1 MIAKLIWRNLWRNN
15 RRTLITIAS
24 IAFAVLFAILM
35 QSLQEGV
42 FNNLIKNVVN
52 YYTGYV
58 QVHQKGYWDE
68 QILENS
74 FTEDAQL
81 FTKLQKNKAVTEIVP
96 RLETFVLA
104 SNKNITKGCVLIGT
118 DTEKESH
125 LTQLQN
131 KIIKGFYFEN
141 NDEAIL
147 LSEGLAKRLQLQV
160 NDTIVLYG
168 QGYQEVMA
176 AGKYHVKGILH
187 LASPE
192 MNDNF
197 VYLPLKACQYFLSV
211 ENRLTTI
218 SLGIDN
224 PKNAEKLTEE
234 LEKSIGQDYEIM
246 TWQELM
252 PDVAN
257 HIKADGFSFYIFSGI
272 LYLII
277 GFGLFGTIMMMT
289 VERTFEFGMLLA
301 IGMKKSTLK
310 IILWSETVL
319 ITIGGILL
327 GMLLSFPV
335 TAYLQKNPL
344 QLTGDLAKSYE
355 QFGFEAIFP
364 TEVNAHIFLTQSL
377 IVLIM
382 ALLIGLYPLWFVNGL
397 NPVKAMKK

>member
-1 MIAKLIWRNLWRNN
+1 MIAKLIWRNLWRNS

-118 DTEKESH
+118 DTDKESR
-125 LTQLQN
+125 LTHLQN
-131 KIIKGFYFEN
+131 KIIKGTYFKN
-141 NDEAIL
+141 NDEAVM
-147 LSEGLAKRLQLQV
+147 LSEGLAKRLQLKV

-197 VYLPLKACQYFLSV
+197 VYLPLKTCQYFLTA
-211 ENRLTTI
+211 ENRLTTL

-234 LEKSIGQDYEIM
+234 LENSIGKEYEVM

-319 ITIGGILL
+319 ITLCGILL

-335 TAYLQKNPL
+335 TAYLKKNPM

-364 TEVNAHIFLTQSL
+364 TEVDVNIFINQSL
-377 IVLIM
+377 IVMVM
-382 ALLIGLYPLWFVNGL
+382 ALLIGLYPLWFVNSL

>member
-1 MIAKLIWRNLWRNN
+1 MIAKLIWRNLWRNS
-15 RRTLITIAS
+15 RRTFITIAS

-58 QVHQKGYWDE
+58 QVHHKGYWDE

-81 FTKLQKNKAVTEIVP
+81 FTKLRKNKAVTEIVP

-118 DTEKESH
+118 DTEKERR

-131 KIIKGFYFEN
+131 KIIKGSYFEN
-141 NDEAIL
+141 NDEAVL
-147 LSEGLAKRLQLQV
+147 LSEGLAKRLQIKV

-176 AGKYHVKGILH
+176 AGKYPVKGILH

-197 VYLPLKACQYFLSV
+197 VYLPLKTCQYFLTA
-211 ENRLTTI
+211 ENRVTTV

-224 PKNAEKLTEE
+224 PKNAEKLTRE
-234 LEKSIGQDYEIM
+234 LENSISKDYEVM

-319 ITIGGILL
+319 ITLCGILL

-335 TAYLQKNPL
+335 TAYL
-344 QLTGDLAKSYE
+344 
-355 QFGFEAIFP
+355 
-364 TEVNAHIFLTQSL
+364 
-377 IVLIM
+377 
-382 ALLIGLYPLWFVNGL
+382 
-397 NPVKAMKK
+397 KKIRCN

>member
-1 MIAKLIWRNLWRNN
+1 MIAKLIWRNLWRNS
-15 RRTLITIAS
+15 RRTFITIAS

-42 FNNLIKNVVN
+42 FNNLIKNAVN

-58 QVHQKGYWDE
+58 QVHHKGYWDE

-81 FTKLQKNKAVTEIVP
+81 FTKLRKNKAVTEIVP

-118 DTEKESH
+118 DTEKERR

-131 KIIKGFYFEN
+131 KIIKGSYFEN
-141 NDEAIL
+141 NDEAVL
-147 LSEGLAKRLQLQV
+147 LSEGLAKRLQIKV

-176 AGKYHVKGILH
+176 AGKYPVKGILH

-197 VYLPLKACQYFLSV
+197 VYLPLKTCQYFLTA
-211 ENRLTTI
+211 ENRVTTV

-224 PKNAEKLTEE
+224 PKNAEKLTRE
-234 LEKSIGQDYEIM
+234 LENSISKDYEVM

-319 ITIGGILL
+319 ITLCGILL

-335 TAYLQKNPL
+335 TAYLKKNPM

-364 TEVNAHIFLTQSL
+364 TEVDINIFINQSL
-377 IVLIM
+377 IVMVM
-382 ALLIGLYPLWFVNGL
+382 ALLIGLYPLWFVNSL

>member
-1 MIAKLIWRNLWRNN
+1 MIAKLIWRNLWRNS

-52 YYTGYV
+52 YYSGYV

-118 DTEKESH
+118 DTDKESR

-131 KIIKGFYFEN
+131 KIIKGSYFKN
-141 NDEAIL
+141 NDEAVL
-147 LSEGLAKRLQLQV
+147 LSEGLAKRLQLKV

-168 QGYQEVMA
+168 QGYQEIMA

-197 VYLPLKACQYFLSV
+197 VYLPLKTCQYFLTA
-211 ENRLTTI
+211 ENRLTNL

-234 LEKSIGQDYEIM
+234 LENSIGKEYEVM

-319 ITIGGILL
+319 ITLCGILL

-335 TAYLQKNPL
+335 TAYLKKNPM

-364 TEVNAHIFLTQSL
+364 TEVDVNIFINQSL
-377 IVLIM
+377 IVMVM
-382 ALLIGLYPLWFVNGL
+382 ALLIGLYPLWFVNSL

>member
-1 MIAKLIWRNLWRNN
+1 MIAKLIWRNLWRNS
-15 RRTLITIAS
+15 RRTFITIAS

-81 FTKLQKNKAVTEIVP
+81 YSKLQKNKAVTEIVP

-118 DTEKESH
+118 DTEKESR

-141 NDEAIL
+141 NDEAVL
-147 LSEGLAKRLQLQV
+147 LSEGLAKRLQIKV

-197 VYLPLKACQYFLSV
+197 VYLPLKTCQYFLTA
-211 ENRLTTI
+211 ENRLTTL

-224 PKNAEKLTEE
+224 PKNAQKLTAE
-234 LEKSIGQDYEIM
+234 LENSIGNEYEVM

-319 ITIGGILL
+319 ITLCGILL

-335 TAYLQKNPL
+335 TAYLKKNPM

-364 TEVNAHIFLTQSL
+364 TEVDVNIFINQSL
-377 IVLIM
+377 IVMVM
-382 ALLIGLYPLWFVNGL
+382 ALLIGLYPLWFVNSL

>member
-1 MIAKLIWRNLWRNN
+1 MIAKLIWRNLWRNS
-15 RRTLITIAS
+15 RRTFITIAS

-58 QVHQKGYWDE
+58 QVHHKGYWDE

-81 FTKLQKNKAVTEIVP
+81 FTKLRKNKAVTEIVP

-118 DTEKESH
+118 DTEKERR

-131 KIIKGFYFEN
+131 KIIKGSYFEN
-141 NDEAIL
+141 NDEAVL
-147 LSEGLAKRLQLQV
+147 LSEGLAKRLQIKV

-176 AGKYHVKGILH
+176 AGKYPVKGILH

-197 VYLPLKACQYFLSV
+197 VYLPLKTCQYFLTA
-211 ENRLTTI
+211 ENRVTTV

-224 PKNAEKLTEE
+224 PKNAEKLTRE
-234 LEKSIGQDYEIM
+234 LENSISKDYEVM

-319 ITIGGILL
+319 ITLCGILL

-335 TAYLQKNPL
+335 TAYLKKNPM

-364 TEVNAHIFLTQSL
+364 TEVDINIFINQSL
-377 IVLIM
+377 IVMVM
-382 ALLIGLYPLWFVNGL
+382 ALLIGLYPLWFVNSL